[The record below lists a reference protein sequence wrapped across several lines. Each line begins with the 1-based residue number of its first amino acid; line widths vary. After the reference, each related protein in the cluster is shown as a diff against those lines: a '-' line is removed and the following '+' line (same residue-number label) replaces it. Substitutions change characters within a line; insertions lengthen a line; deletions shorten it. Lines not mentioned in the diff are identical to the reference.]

1 MTIFL
6 GARIGEPNGLYSFSR
21 DSNASGETVRSPS
34 ERSVLTPVREVQL
47 ANASSNWSKLGE
59 VLKPDGIA
67 YGESHGDTPLGSFG
81 RGGNFGVI
89 SLKDGRHTYFGS
101 QFLKPAPPIPTP
113 FGLVRG
119 GISLTGTNGARGNGA
134 GVGVSYKF
142 PTPAGDLLFIL
153 NCTQDAATVGNLMDA
168 LQGNA
173 KKELTVRVTFGAA
186 YSVSDGAVRLLAGPT
201 AGASMAV
208 GAGLEGAGVDA
219 WLGLAWTGT
228 ATIKDGQLKSIN
240 ISGVEIPAAQIGQV
254 FGGQLQQARNS
265 PPMMPN
271 GGDPRIASL
280 NDDVQLAFGQSP
292 WDVGFSAQKR
302 DGKGAI
308 EVRGGTVNVLNHGN
322 RATAIAEPVY
332 ELGVKYKVL
341 GIGERI
347 RNNQHAGEVV
357 EKVLARALAQDKS
370 NEAKGQKTTLYLQAL
385 NAFMNPYQLNHGS
398 SQLKNAH
405 EFYER
410 SPGNQLITNA
420 SRAVQGLPP
429 LPSSALGESKP
440 ADYSRMRDIFSGQ
453 YRWKPDLGTTTP
465 LPNPRGGFRLGV

>member
-1 MTIFL
+1 MTSVNQIVRQSSELYAFDQE
-6 GARIGEPNGLYSFSR
+6 ADNEPKPSKSR
-21 DSNASGETVRSPS
+21 LDRPAS
-34 ERSVLTPVREVQL
+34 TPVGEVQV
-47 ANASSNWSKLGE
+47 ASAATTLGKIGE
-59 VLKPDGIA
+59 VLKPDIIVF
-67 YGESHGDTPLGSFG
+67 GETHGDTPLGSIG
-81 RGGNFGVI
+81 RGGNFGLV
-89 SLKDGRHTYFGS
+89 STKDGKTTYFGS
-101 QFLKPAPPIPTP
+101 QFLRPAPPIPTP
-113 FGLVRG
+113 LGLARG
-119 GISLTGTNGARGNGA
+119 SVNVVGTNGPAGDESGI
-134 GVGVSYKF
+134 GVGYKL
-142 PTPAGDLLFIL
+142 PTPAGDLLFWLNGRQDVATGGNLIDIL
-153 NCTQDAATVGNLMDA
+153 NGKGQGTQTVSVNIG
-168 LQGNA
+168 
-173 KKELTVRVTFGAA
+173 VA
-186 YSVSDGAVRLLAGPT
+186 YSVSDGAVKLLAGAT
-201 AGASMAV
+201 SGASLAV
-208 GAGLEGAGVDA
+208 GAGLDAAGVDG
-219 WLGLAWTGT
+219 WLGIGYRGS
-228 ATIKDGQLKSIN
+228 ATFENGKLKSIN

-254 FGGQLQQARNS
+254 LGGQLQQVRQS
-265 PPMMPN
+265 PPLMPN
-271 GGDPRIASL
+271 GGNPRIASL

-332 ELGVKYKVL
+332 ELGVKYKAL
-341 GIGERI
+341 GVGERI